1 MMLMYAH
8 APLLARHTDAFTAVL
23 ADNSSSS
30 SSIRAGARPSCAPI

>member
-8 APLLARHTDAFTAVL
+8 APLLARHTDAFTAVR
-23 ADNSSSS
+23 ADNNS

>member
-8 APLLARHTDAFTAVL
+8 APLLARHTDAFTAVR
-23 ADNSSSS
+23 ADNNSS